1 MGFWVPSQQ
10 NQGRYFNA
18 VIVAKIQ
25 IKNIIKFIDK
35 FPYEMMS
42 QVKQAGLPLDTN
54 KDVEK
59 SSTESDAIEDH
70 KNWWEEVGE
79 IFG

>member
-1 MGFWVPSQQ
+1 M
-10 NQGRYFNA
+10 
-18 VIVAKIQ
+18 IVAKIQ
-25 IKNIIKFIDK
+25 IKIIFKFIDR

-42 QVKQAGLPLDTN
+42 QVKQADLPGTLDTN

>member
-1 MGFWVPSQQ
+1 M
-10 NQGRYFNA
+10 
-18 VIVAKIQ
+18 IVAKIQ
-25 IKNIIKFIDK
+25 IKIIFKFIDR

-42 QVKQAGLPLDTN
+42 QVKQADLPGTLDTN

-70 KNWWEEVGE
+70 KNWWEKVGE

>member
-1 MGFWVPSQQ
+1 
-10 NQGRYFNA
+10 
-18 VIVAKIQ
+18 
-25 IKNIIKFIDK
+25 
-35 FPYEMMS
+35 MMS